1 MTMCGR
7 YASFRQAQE
16 LADAFDV
23 AEIADDANDVHP
35 SFNVAPTDQVRV
47 ILERAEAG
55 AGRQMHAARWG
66 LVPAFADDPK
76 IGVRM
81 INARI
86 ETVAEKNA
94 FAKSLR
100 TRRCI
105 LPADGYYEWRKNAD
119 GSKTPHFIH
128 RADAAPL
135 AFAGLYSFWRD
146 PSKSESDPS
155 RWLLS
160 TTILTQPARSQLT
173 DIHDRE
179 PVVLRRAAVAGWLD
193 PTVTTPEEALAV
205 IAPER
210 PKLQFHR
217 VGPQVGN
224 VRVDSPALIEPVD

>member
-1 MTMCGR
+1 MCGR

-23 AEIADDANDVHP
+23 EEIAEEAVAVHP

-47 ILERAEAG
+47 ILERSDG
-55 AGRQMHAARWG
+55 ATRREMHSARWG
-66 LVPAFADDPK
+66 LVPAFADDVK
-76 IGVRM
+76 IGARM

-105 LPADGYYEWRKNAD
+105 LPADGYYEWRKDPD
-119 GSKTPHFIH
+119 GTKTPHFIH

-135 AFAGLYSFWRD
+135 AFAGLYAFWRD
-146 PSKSESDPS
+146 PSKDEDDPA
-155 RWLLS
+155 RWVLS
-160 TTILTQPARSQLT
+160 TTILTQPARSQLAG
-173 DIHDRE
+173 IHDRE
-179 PVVLRRAAVAGWLD
+179 PVVLRRAAVARWLD
-193 PTVTTPEEALAV
+193 PSVTAPAQARGV
-205 IAPER
+205 MGPER
-210 PKLQFHR
+210 PRLQFHR

>member
-1 MTMCGR
+1 MCGR

-23 AEIADDANDVHP
+23 AEITEEAGSVHP

-47 ILERAEAG
+47 ILERTEG
-55 AGRQMHAARWG
+55 ATRREMHSARWG
-66 LVPAFADDPK
+66 LVPAFADDVR
-76 IGVRM
+76 IGARM

-105 LPADGYYEWRKNAD
+105 LPADGYYEWRKGAE
-119 GSKTPHFIH
+119 GKTPHFIH

-135 AFAGLYSFWRD
+135 AFAGLYAFWRD
-146 PSKSESDPS
+146 PTKADDDPA

-160 TTILTQPARSQLT
+160 ATILTQPARTQLAG
-173 DIHDRE
+173 IHDRE
-179 PVVLRRAAVAGWLD
+179 PVVLRRAAVAQWLD
-193 PTVTTPEEALAV
+193 PAVTSPEEALAAV
-205 IAPER
+205 VPER
-210 PKLQFHR
+210 PRLQFHQ
-217 VGPQVGN
+217 VGPRVGN
-224 VRVDSPALIEPVD
+224 VRVDSPELIEPVD

>member
-1 MTMCGR
+1 MCGR

-23 AEIADDANDVHP
+23 AEMTDEAIEIHP

-47 ILERAEAG
+47 VLERAD
-55 AGRQMHAARWG
+55 AGREMHAARWG

-76 IGVRM
+76 IGARM

-105 LPADGYYEWRKNAD
+105 LPADGYYEWRRNPD

-128 RADAAPL
+128 RADATPL
-135 AFAGLYSFWRD
+135 AFAGLYAFWRD
-146 PSKSESDPS
+146 PSKAESDPD

-160 TTILTQPARSQLT
+160 TTILTQPARSQLAG
-173 DIHDRE
+173 IHDRE
-179 PVVLRRAAVAGWLD
+179 PVVLRRGAVAQWLD
-193 PTVTTPEEALAV
+193 PSVTAPEEALAV

-210 PKLQFHR
+210 PRLQFHR

-224 VRVDSPALIEPVD
+224 VRVDSPGLIEPVD

>member
-1 MTMCGR
+1 MCGR

-23 AEIADDANDVHP
+23 DEIADEAIDVHP

-47 ILERAEAG
+47 VLERADS
-55 AGRQMHAARWG
+55 GRQMHAARWG
-66 LVPAFADDPK
+66 LVPAFASDPK

-105 LPADGYYEWRKNAD
+105 LPADGYYEWRKNPD

-135 AFAGLYSFWRD
+135 AFAGLYAFWRD
-146 PSKSESDPS
+146 PSKAESDPN

-160 TTILTQPARSQLT
+160 TTILTQPARSQLAG
-173 DIHDRE
+173 IHDRE
-179 PVVLRRAAVAGWLD
+179 PVVLRRAAVAQWLD
-193 PTVTTPEEALAV
+193 LSVTTPEEALAA

-210 PKLQFHR
+210 PRLQFHR